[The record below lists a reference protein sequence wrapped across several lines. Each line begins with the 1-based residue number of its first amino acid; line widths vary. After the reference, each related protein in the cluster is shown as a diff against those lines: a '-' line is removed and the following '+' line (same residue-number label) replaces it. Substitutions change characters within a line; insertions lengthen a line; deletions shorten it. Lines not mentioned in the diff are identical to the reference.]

1 MNSLCEAVE
10 IRSELASPVPN
21 VSGSGSSQTTSTT
34 DVKPANW
41 FIHVMLVLSRQKK
54 DCFVPLAPVSAHTSI
69 SEEDLMKFI
78 VHAPKQGDAIN
89 YFMNENR
96 VCVRVSAVVNA
107 IYTHCFGNLLIDPQ
121 CSKLISYLL
130 YMEGKAMHAILNKDS
145 LPPNKRHRSDQQQL
159 PPPPNVRAE
168 EELRKAKK
176 EVARLK
182 RVTRETKKKASRE
195 KNAFV
200 SDVLAL
206 IKNQRNKD
214 TGEFSGRT
222 DVFAS
227 QLHDLCTRNIVRT
240 TL

>member
-1 MNSLCEAVE
+1 
-10 IRSELASPVPN
+10 
-21 VSGSGSSQTTSTT
+21 
-34 DVKPANW
+34 
-41 FIHVMLVLSRQKK
+41 
-54 DCFVPLAPVSAHTSI
+54 
-69 SEEDLMKFI
+69 MKFI
-78 VHAPKQGDAIN
+78 VHVPKQGDAIN

-107 IYTHCFGNLLIDPQ
+107 IYTHCFGSLLIDPQ

-130 YMEGKAMHAILNKDS
+130 YMEGKAMHTILNKDA
-145 LPPNKRHRSDQQQL
+145 LPPNKRRRSDQQL
-159 PPPPNVRAE
+159 PPPNVRAE

-182 RVTRETKKKASRE
+182 RVARETKKKASRE
-195 KNAFV
+195 KNVFV

-214 TGEFSGRT
+214 TGEFTGRT

-227 QLHDLCTRNIVRT
+227 QLHDLCTRNIVGT
-240 TL
+240 TP